1 MNIPYYQDYQEF
13 FQRQNFEILPKNSVD
28 CNGTMRK
35 SMEIFLPF
43 LRATYFLIF
52 LTTYDFENFVS
63 RISPALLEI
72 KFSKLIS
79 LEIYYKKGET

>member
-13 FQRQNFEILPKNSVD
+13 FQRQNFEILPKNSVN

-52 LTTYDFENFVS
+52 LTTYDFDLKFGDGDGLILFWLS
-63 RISPALLEI
+63 MTLLI
-72 KFSKLIS
+72 HNGLIV
-79 LEIYYKKGET
+79 